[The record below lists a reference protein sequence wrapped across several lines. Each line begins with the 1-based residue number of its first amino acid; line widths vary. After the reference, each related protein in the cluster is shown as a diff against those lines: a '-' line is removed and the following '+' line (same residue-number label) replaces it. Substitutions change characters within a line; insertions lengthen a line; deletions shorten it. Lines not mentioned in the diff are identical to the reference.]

1 MWEPQAQGRTLS
13 EFVFQRAFRSPSA
26 SGAAPL
32 VLSLRIRRHPEW
44 APGWQGRCLQRGAL
58 ARAPHPVTATGPARR
73 APGPSVRREDAVGPS
88 GGGRQVGGPRVGA
101 GPGRC
106 WPRSV
111 LRPQEGD
118 AIASAFR
125 QHLKLHCL
133 HVTIAWCGRSDDD
146 ARAGNQDE
154 PPGTRRR
161 GPVLSKHMLDPEGR
175 ERTGALSPRPPAGLG
190 VRRPRRPRP
199 GSPCGPLCCSR
210 DRRAGALSSCASGSH
225 LGKGSD
231 RNRSAADESST
242 SASGFLQ
249 SKLWRIRFR

>member
-1 MWEPQAQGRTLS
+1 MGT
-13 EFVFQRAFRSPSA
+13 VG
-26 SGAAPL
+26 SGQNT
-32 VLSLRIRRHPEW
+32 VRIRISEGVPFSFGFWSGPAGPVSEDPET
-44 APGWQGRCLQRGAL
+44 PGVGARLAGLLPAEGRPGSCPSSCYSNRPSPPGTGAQREEGGCGGTQRGW
-58 ARAPHPVTATGPARR
+58 PA
-73 APGPSVRREDAVGPS
+73 
-88 GGGRQVGGPRVGA
+88 GGGPQGGA

-106 WPRSV
+106 RPRSV

-249 SKLWRIRFR
+249 SKLWRIHFR